1 MESMD
6 IFKQIQPDD
15 SLNDIDYVKTFSSF
29 NKPVAVKG
37 VKGEILYMNELAGN
51 LSKLSDQEIFA
62 SYDEKLPED
71 IAQVNRLG
79 LVSIEKIIRLKTA
92 GGETEEKF
100 FHIESKTLLN
110 KFGLFYGTMF
120 IFYDFTSLVKYVLNI
135 KNNSENKVYDEI
147 TGLFLK
153 NQFKEMLS
161 MEVERV
167 TRYGFPLTLAV
178 FFFENLVFFGQSF
191 GKDKLNQLLKF
202 FGIFFKQKFRKTD
215 TIFRIDFNSFICI
228 LPHTN
233 YESANNKFKKLQKEL
248 DEVIKFQSNIKPI
261 LIFGISEFDLKKHY
275 KNYELLIEEARI
287 SQQNNKFYK

>member
-1 MESMD
+1 MD
-6 IFKQIQPDD
+6 IFKQIQPED

-29 NKPVAVKG
+29 NKPVAIKG
-37 VKGEILYMNELAGN
+37 VKGEILYMNELAKN
-51 LSKLSDQEIFA
+51 ISKLSEGEIFA

-71 IAQVNRLG
+71 VAQVNELG
-79 LVSIEKIIRLKTA
+79 LVSIEKKIELKTA
-92 GGETEEKF
+92 GGKMEEKY

-120 IFYDFTSLVKYVLNI
+120 IFHDFTSLIKYILNN

-153 NQFKEMLS
+153 NQFKDMFSREA
-161 MEVERV
+161 ERV
-167 TRYGFPLTLAV
+167 IRYGFPLTLAV

-202 FGIFFKQKFRKTD
+202 YGIYFKQKFRKTD
-215 TIFRIDFNSFICI
+215 TLFRTDFNNFTCI

-248 DEVIKFQSNIKPI
+248 AEAIKFQSNIKPI

-275 KNYELLIEEARI
+275 KNYELLIEEAKIDRQNRRI
-287 SQQNNKFYK
+287 L

>member
-1 MESMD
+1 MD
-6 IFKQIQPDD
+6 VFEQVRPED
-15 SLNDIDYVKTFSSF
+15 SLNDIDYAKTFSSF
-29 NKPVAVKG
+29 NKPVAIKG
-37 VKGEILYMNELAGN
+37 VKGEILYMNELAKN
-51 LSKLSDQEIFA
+51 LSRLSDREIFA

-71 IAQVNRLG
+71 IAQVNALG
-79 LVSIEKIIRLKTA
+79 LLSIEKKIELKTP
-92 GGETEEKF
+92 GGGMEEKF

-120 IFYDFTSLVKYVLNI
+120 IFYDFTLFVKYVLDI

-161 MEVERV
+161 REVERV
-167 TRYGFPLTLAV
+167 IRYGFPLTLAV

-202 FGIFFKQKFRKTD
+202 YGIFFRQKFRKTD
-215 TIFRIDFNSFICI
+215 TLFRIDFNNFICI

-233 YESANNKFKKLQKEL
+233 YESANNKFRKLQKEL
-248 DEVIKFQSNIKPI
+248 DEVIKFQNNIKPI
-261 LIFGISEFDLKKHY
+261 LIFGISEFDLKRHY
-275 KNYELLIEEARI
+275 KNYELLIEEARVN
-287 SQQNNKFYK
+287 QQNNKFCK